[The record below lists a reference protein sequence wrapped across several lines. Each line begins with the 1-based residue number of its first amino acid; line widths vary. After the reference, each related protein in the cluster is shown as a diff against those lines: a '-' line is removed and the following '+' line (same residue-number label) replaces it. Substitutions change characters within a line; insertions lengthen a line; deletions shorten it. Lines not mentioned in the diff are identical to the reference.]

1 MIRLFYRHL
10 TILSLCL
17 FMSACSQKETLF
29 SEFPGFDQYLKQN
42 QPSDALASPAEQ
54 ALLTKYRP
62 RIFMAE
68 GQTRFLDFY
77 ADYIGNGALYLDG
90 ELISDKVDQNLLN
103 QHKKNILAE
112 FRHQQVKGQGTQVA
126 YGRVDYNTLSYQ
138 EQNYPLT
145 FLSYNLVF
153 ANSGLIK
160 GLAGWQRV
168 AMGVVGD
175 NEDWHQLDH
184 YVGLTI
190 VLHENKPLAVLMQ
203 QHNYQTVWLLD
214 PDKNA
219 VQATDPSSP
228 KNPLPKHAIEQS
240 LGLPSDGRIA
250 VDIAM
255 QSNEVYPHSAEL
267 TRHPGV
273 SFVNADNIEFFKTGQ
288 NKPMMAGWDITH
300 GQQEQ
305 EYTLKFLPTSDAFYT
320 FKGRLGE
327 KRTLPGRDGP
337 PGAQYVTLP
346 GLMPWSNRL
355 VTGFRPGKPA
365 QEKAKLEAL
374 FNSENFSIET
384 AGIERY
390 KKDFIDAMNA
400 LKKEH

>member
-1 MIRLFYRHL
+1 MTHSLQRTLVV
-10 TILSLCL
+10 TSLCL
-17 FMSACSQKETLF
+17 LLSACSQKETLF

-42 QPSDALASPAEQ
+42 QPSDAQATPAEQ
-54 ALLTKYRP
+54 ALLTQYRP

-77 ADYIGNGALYLDG
+77 ADYIGNGALYLND
-90 ELISDKVDQNLLN
+90 ELVSEKVDQKLLN
-103 QHKKNILAE
+103 QHKTNVQAE
-112 FRHQQVKGQGTQVA
+112 FRHTPSTSKSTQVA
-126 YGRVDYNTLSYQ
+126 YGRVDYDTLSYQ
-138 EQNYPLT
+138 EQSYPLT

-153 ANSGLIK
+153 AHSGLLK
-160 GLAGWQRV
+160 GLAGWQRM
-168 AMGVVGD
+168 AMGVVGN

-190 VLHENKPLAVLMQ
+190 VLHEDQPLAVMMQ
-203 QHNYQTVWLLD
+203 QHNYQTAWLLD
-214 PDKNA
+214 RSKD
-219 VQATDPSSP
+219 ATASGGEHSSD
-228 KNPLPKHAIEQS
+228 NPLPRHATAKS
-240 LGLPSDGRIA
+240 LPLPSDNRIA
-250 VDIAM
+250 VDVAM
-255 QSNEVYPHSAEL
+255 QSNELYPHHAEP
-267 TRHPGV
+267 TQHPGV

-305 EYTLKFLPTSDAFYT
+305 DYTLKFLPTSDAFYT

-346 GLMPWSNRL
+346 GLMPWSHRL
-355 VTGFRPGKPA
+355 VSGFRPGNAK

-374 FNSENFSIET
+374 FNTQKFSIET
-384 AGIERY
+384 SGLNRY
-390 KKDFIDAMNA
+390 KQDFIEAIKA
-400 LKKEH
+400 VK